1 MSIMKIL
8 ALNPGSTSTKVALF
22 ECGPDGA
29 RELWSDTQRY
39 DTDVIGRFSGVMEQ
53 EEFRLDEIR
62 KCLSA
67 HGTSPSELDAVVGRG
82 GLLKPIES
90 GTYEVD
96 EHMLSDL
103 RSCKWGAHASNLGA
117 PLAIRLA
124 AEGGNPG
131 AFIVDP
137 VVVDELAPVARLSG
151 LPEIERRSIFH
162 ALNQKAVARRAAD
175 ELGKPYVECNLI
187 VAHMGGG
194 ISVGAHEKGRV
205 IDVNNALDGDGPFS
219 PERAGSLPVGALIKM
234 AFSGKYDFPEM
245 LKMITGKG
253 GLVAHLGTND
263 LREVVR
269 RMDSGDD
276 KAKLLFEAMAYRIA
290 KEIGSCAASL
300 CGEVDAI
307 VLTGGLAYND
317 GFIDLIRDRVEFISQ
332 VKVYP
337 GEDEM
342 LALVEGALRVLK
354 GLEPARKYERG

>member
-1 MSIMKIL
+1 MKIL

-22 ECGPDGA
+22 ECGPDGT
-29 RELWSDTQRY
+29 RELWGDTQRY